1 MKLNKEVDS
10 LRKQTTMM
18 REKIVE
24 QNCLIKNMCK
34 TFSKKLQDEQHQQQ
48 HSQLN
53 TSNNTTTT
61 TTTTSSVRLSSSSI
75 NNNESSSG
83 FFNLNSSQVCH
94 LYFLNSKQIVFNLNL
109 LSEGILI
116 IRLEKSA

>member
-1 MKLNKEVDS
+1 MELNKEVDS

-24 QNCLIKNMCK
+24 QNCLIKKMCK
-34 TFSKKLQDEQHQQQ
+34 TFSKKLQDEQHHQQQ
-48 HSQLN
+48 HSQFN

-83 FFNLNSSQVCH
+83 FFNLNSSQVCPH
-94 LYFLNSKQIVFNLNL
+94 NFRILNRSF
-109 LSEGILI
+109 
-116 IRLEKSA
+116 